1 MTDLLKEQQEAFKE
15 QVEELYHLN
24 NKMSERIKAFSAQ
37 QADLLRR
44 NEQNL
49 KEIQSDITTK
59 LQNEAFRFE
68 QARREIA
75 EDMSWNRF
83 RAYGLYILYTVVLAA
98 VITNIWVGY
107 TDITKQPGVLNDICL
122 NMARGKVVVIDP
134 KSISKEKVDGE
145 EITLA
150 RIVR

>member
-1 MTDLLKEQQEAFKE
+1 MTDLLKEQRDAFKE

-37 QADLLRR
+37 QAELLQR
-44 NEQNL
+44 NERNL
-49 KEIQSDITTK
+49 KEIQSEITTK

-83 RAYGLYILYTVVLAA
+83 RAYGLYILYVAVLAA
-98 VITNIWVGY
+98 SFMSIWVSY
-107 TDITKQPGVLNDICL
+107 TDISEKPEELSELCRH
-122 NMARGKVVVIDP
+122 MAIGKYVIIDP
-134 KSISKEKVDGE
+134 ESIVKKVIAGE
-145 EITLA
+145 EYAIGKITK
-150 RIVR
+150 